1 MSKLQLKAKQV
12 LKQHAGKLSAT
23 PRISEDT
30 LCEWFG
36 ISKPQISGMDFDEA
50 RKHISK
56 FGFAKLSAYNALNTN
71 LRTTGRVIVQTKN
84 DYVVRAGESD
94 TKGVITRYT
103 NRIETL
109 KQNRATLI
117 AAFRG

>member
-1 MSKLQLKAKQV
+1 MTKVQIKAKQV

-23 PRISEDT
+23 TKISEET

-36 ISKPQISGMDFDEA
+36 ISKPQISGMEFDEA
-50 RKHISK
+50 KKHISK
-56 FGFAKLSAYNALNTN
+56 FDFAKLSAYSALNAN
-71 LRTTGRVIVQTKN
+71 LRATGRVIVQTKG
-84 DYVVRAGESD
+84 YYIIKSGKAD
-94 TKGVITRYT
+94 TADVISRYT